1 MQLFRG
7 LIVGAIVGG
16 LLYGFLVVWMRAI
29 DWLAVVSSLSL
40 GLAVMAVVGTGRDDQ
55 GAASDAAWR
64 AAAPDLPPVV
74 DRVTMEQAQA
84 RIPGPSEP
92 RTHSGS

>member
-1 MQLFRG
+1 
-7 LIVGAIVGG
+7 
-16 LLYGFLVVWMRAI
+16 
-29 DWLAVVSSLSL
+29 
-40 GLAVMAVVGTGRDDQ
+40 
-55 GAASDAAWR
+55 
-64 AAAPDLPPVV
+64 V